1 MNLTV
6 RPATRRRS
14 AAPPPTLEAEEG
26 VRTGLSLL
34 SPSRLSVVL
43 LGVLLIV
50 GAHLMIPLVPFQS
63 YNVDD
68 G

>member
-1 MNLTV
+1 MNLTAAGNV
-6 RPATRRRS
+6 TAISS
-14 AAPPPTLEAEEG
+14 AAPNLRPRRAF
-26 VRTGLSLL
+26 RTGLSLL